1 MGQQYLGIAGKSAL
15 VTGGAMGI
23 GRAIAKLA
31 AAEGARVTILDVAAE
46 ALEETVAEIRR
57 DGGTAVG
64 VVGDVSNPQDCQ
76 RAVATAVN
84 MHGGLQLLFANAG
97 IAMIGAIDDIG
108 LEDIHRTVDTNLK
121 GMMFIAKYAVP
132 YIKQSGSGAIVFTG
146 SEMAFSADP
155 ANPVYVA
162 SKGGVVMLMKS
173 LALDLIRYG
182 IRVNAVCPGVTN
194 TPLLQQEVAT
204 SPDPQQR
211 EAENLAWAP
220 IGRVADPI
228 EIAHPALF
236 LASDAAS
243 FMVGSAVLV
252 DGGFT
257 AK

>member
-1 MGQQYLGIAGKSAL
+1 MGQYRGIQGKSAL

-23 GRAIAKLA
+23 GQAIAMLA
-31 AAEGARVTILDVAAE
+31 ASEGARVTIIDVHGE
-46 ALEETVAEIRR
+46 ALDRTIADIRR
-57 DGGTAVG
+57 AGGSAVG
-64 VVGDVSNPQDCQ
+64 VVGDVSNPVDCQ
-76 RAVATAVN
+76 NAVDAAVSTY
-84 MHGGLQLLFANAG
+84 GGLQLLFANAG
-97 IAMIGAIDDIG
+97 IAMIGAIDVVSVM
-108 LEDIHRTVDTNLK
+108 DIHRTVDINLK

-132 YIKQSGSGAIVFTG
+132 HMKHAGTGAIVFTG
-146 SEMAFSADP
+146 SEMAFAADP

-173 LALDLIRYG
+173 MALDLIPYN

-204 SPDPQQR
+204 SLDPAQR
-211 EAENLAWAP
+211 EAENAAWAP
-220 IGRVADPI
+220 IGRVGEPM
-228 EIAHPALF
+228 EMAHPALF